1 MPRSRGTS
9 SGYRE
14 KIIQGASKLII
25 EKGVANTSL
34 ADIAD
39 RVGISKGTLYY
50 YYRSKGELVFD
61 ISERHME
68 YVSNKIFTWID
79 QSGPGL
85 SAWEIVRL
93 FFKTIVSSETKGHIH
108 VYLIQ
113 EALTDNPSL
122 KRRFVEAYDYWA
134 TLIEHGLERI
144 MAKGRDYSILA
155 RVVLAS
161 VDGLLLQQLLGVK
174 DVRLDDIT
182 RYLTSIEAPAKQHS

>member
-34 ADIAD
+34 ADIAV

-122 KRRFVEAYDYWA
+122 KERFVEAYDYWA
-134 TLIEHGLERI
+134 ALIEQGLERI
-144 MAKGRDYSILA
+144 MPSGRDYSILA

-174 DVRLDDIT
+174 NVRLDDIT
-182 RYLTSIEAPAKQHS
+182 RYLTSIEAPAKA

>member
-1 MPRSRGTS
+1 MPRTKGPS

-34 ADIAD
+34 ADIAE

-68 YVSNKIFTWID
+68 YVSGKIFNWID
-79 QSGPGL
+79 ESGPGL
-85 SAWEIVRL
+85 SAWEIIRL
-93 FFKTIVSSETKGHIH
+93 FFRTIISSETKGHIH

-113 EALTDNPSL
+113 EALTDNKSL

-134 TLIEHGLERI
+134 KLIEQGLDRI
-144 MAKGRDYSILA
+144 MPQGRDYSVLS
-155 RVVLAS
+155 RLVLAS
-161 VDGLLLQQLLGVK
+161 VDGLLLQQLLGVR
-174 DVRLDDIT
+174 DFRLDDIT
-182 RYLTSIEAPAKQHS
+182 RYLTSVETPER

>member
-1 MPRSRGTS
+1 MPRTKGPST
-9 SGYRE
+9 GYRE

-34 ADIAD
+34 ADIAL

-68 YVSNKIFTWID
+68 YVSNKIFNWID
-79 QSGPGL
+79 QSGVGL
-85 SAWEIVRL
+85 TAREIVRL

-113 EALTDNPSL
+113 EALTDNTSL
-122 KRRFVEAYDYWA
+122 KRRFVEAYSYW
-134 TLIEHGLERI
+134 TKLIEDGLERI
-144 MAKGRDYSILA
+144 MPPGRDYSILA
-155 RVVLAS
+155 RMILAC
-161 VDGLLLQQLLGVK
+161 VDGLLLQQLLGVE
-174 DVRLDDIT
+174 DVHLDEIT
-182 RYLTSIEAPAKQHS
+182 RYLMSIEAPQREE

>member
-1 MPRSRGTS
+1 MPRTKGPST
-9 SGYRE
+9 GYRE

-34 ADIAD
+34 ADIAV

-68 YVSNKIFTWID
+68 YVSSKIFNWID
-79 QSGPGL
+79 QSGVGL
-85 SAWEIVRL
+85 TAREIVRL

-113 EALTDNPSL
+113 EALTDNKSL
-122 KRRFVEAYDYWA
+122 KKRFVEAYGYWT
-134 TLIEHGLERI
+134 TLIEQGLDRI
-144 MAKGRDYSILA
+144 MPPGRDYGILA
-155 RVVLAS
+155 RLILAS
-161 VDGLLLQQLLGVK
+161 VDGLLLQQLLGVE
-174 DVRLDDIT
+174 DVHLDDIT
-182 RYLTSIEAPAKQHS
+182 RYLMSIEAPPKKE